1 MSGPVVV
8 IGGGHNGLTAATL
21 LAKAGRKVV
30 LLEANSVL
38 GGLARASEFHPGYHS
53 VGLLHDTSTVRA
65 KVIKSLKLGAYGLEL
80 RERVPQVVLT
90 EKGLVRLAGAE
101 ATGAVSE
108 SDKAAYAELMRFLG
122 RLKKPLGRVLE
133 NPPPNPL
140 GRLSALMRPALG
152 IRSLGSSDMVELLR
166 APSMC
171 VADWMRDTFS
181 SEGLSAGIAHSSLI
195 GSAAGP
201 WSPWTAANLLFEG
214 ATQGQEVVGGP
225 AALVNALEK
234 AARDAG
240 VDIRT
245 GTSVARIVADRA
257 TVIRVECEDGESLDT
272 SLVLSTC
279 DPKTTFLKLLGTR
292 QLTDGLIRS
301 VSNIRMRG
309 TTAKLNVALQG
320 ALKTSDGT
328 VVELLR
334 TGSTLDDLER
344 AYDASKY
351 RQASKKPILD
361 IRSFAGEGCAPSGD
375 SVLSILAHYAPYNVE
390 GGWNDAARSDF
401 EATVVE
407 QLEAVCPGTKERI
420 VGTQLLTPTDIEEQ
434 HLISEGHVFHG
445 EHAPDQLLFM
455 RPTIDMGNYATP
467 FKGLYV
473 GGSGCHPGGGISCAP
488 GYLAAKAILKAK

>member
-1 MSGPVVV
+1 MSGPIVV

-21 LAKAGRKVV
+21 LAKAGRNVV
-30 LLEANSVL
+30 LLEAHASL
-38 GGLARASEFHPGYHS
+38 GGLARGSEFHPGYRS
-53 VGLLHDTSTVRA
+53 TGLLHDTSTVRA
-65 KVIKSLKLGAYGLEL
+65 KVIKALNLGAHGLEV
-80 RERVPQVVLT
+80 RDRAPQTVTT
-90 EKGLVRLAGAE
+90 EEGLVRLSGSE

-108 SDKAAYAELMRFLG
+108 ADKAAYAELMRFLG

-140 GRLSALMRPALG
+140 GRLTALMRPALG
-152 IRSLGSSDMVELLR
+152 IRSLGASDMVELLR

-181 SEGLSAGIAHSSLI
+181 SEGLSAAIAHSTLI

-234 AARDAG
+234 AAKAAG

-245 GTSVARIVADRA
+245 ATPVARVVAERE
-257 TVIRVECEDGESLDT
+257 TIRRVECENGESIET

-279 DPKTTFLKLLGTR
+279 DPKTTFLKLLGAR

-320 ALKTSDGT
+320 VLKTSDGT

-351 RQASKKPILD
+351 RQASVKPILD
-361 IRSFAGEGCAPSGD
+361 VRSFAGAGCAPSGD
-375 SVLSILAHYAPYNVE
+375 SVVSILAHYAPYNVE
-390 GGWNDAARSDF
+390 GGWTESARTVF
-401 EATVVE
+401 EAAIVD
-407 QLEAVCPGTKERI
+407 QLEAACPGTRERM
-420 VGTQLLTPTDIEEQ
+420 VGTQLLTPTDIEEE

-488 GYLAAKAILKAK
+488 GYLAAKALLKAN